1 MLMSH
6 PGRTVIPMSKHGE
19 RRLYTT
25 WRNPDGLIRPVGVL
39 TRRSTTD
46 GESYRFV
53 YLKAAEQ
60 FDGFK
65 YLPGLPDLHSVYE
78 SGRLFPVFR
87 NRLMPRRR
95 PDYGDFLQRLA
106 LDVETDPFE
115 VLIRSEGWR
124 ATDRIEVF
132 AHPDRTSDGKLTT
145 LFFVRG
151 IRHRDG
157 AAEAVS
163 EVQTGDVLRLEDE
176 PNNPVN
182 PRAIL
187 VSTRTDRRVGW
198 VPDCL
203 LEMVH
208 DLREMAAVE
217 ITAEHVNPDTSP
229 PHMQLLCRLRA
240 PWPNEYEPLSGPDY
254 QPIAA

>member
-6 PGRTVIPMSKHGE
+6 PGRTVIPMTENGE

-39 TRRSTTD
+39 TRQLTTD

-53 YLKAAEQ
+53 YVKAAEQ

-65 YLPGLPDLHSVYE
+65 CLPGLPDLHGVYE

-95 PDYGDFLQRLA
+95 PDYSDFVQRLN
-106 LDVETDPFE
+106 LDAETDPFE

-132 AHPDRTSDGKLTT
+132 AHPDRTSDGELTT

-151 IRHRDG
+151 IRHLD
-157 AAEAVS
+157 AAAAAVG
-163 EVQTGDVLRLEDE
+163 EVRVGDVLELEDD
-176 PNNPVN
+176 PDNPVN
-182 PRAIL
+182 QRAIL
-187 VSTRTDRRVGW
+187 VSTRTGRRVGW

-208 DLREMAAVE
+208 DLREMTAVE

-229 PHMQLLCRLRA
+229 PHMRLLCRLRA
-240 PWPNEYEPLSGPDY
+240 LWPDDYEPLSGPEY